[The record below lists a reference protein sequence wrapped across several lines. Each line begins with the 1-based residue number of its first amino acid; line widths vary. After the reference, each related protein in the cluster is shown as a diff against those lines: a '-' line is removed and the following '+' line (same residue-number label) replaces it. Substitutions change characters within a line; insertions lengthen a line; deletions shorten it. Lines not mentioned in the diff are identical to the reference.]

1 MNGAHLELRQRRS
14 SRRTVAAVYLPP
26 SRRRPTAGVCERGG
40 RLGSC
45 RLSGM
50 SITLLTPLCI
60 AMQSLH

>member
-1 MNGAHLELRQRRS
+1 ME
-14 SRRTVAAVYLPP
+14 RTLSCVSADPVGEQLLPYLPP
-26 SRRRPTAGVCERGG
+26 SRLRPTAGVCERGG

-50 SITLLTPLCI
+50 SITLLTPLSI